1 MLAYVSRILKKPKK
15 HAEPFENK
23 KEQIPNFW
31 FQSGA
36 RENKLMGTEFKNNPR
51 SMARTKK
58 RLKIIIMGHRDS
70 LSYLILSC
78 QGATANFCYKVE
90 GRRASNANS
99 VIHFFLNLNPYWSFN
114 LGPRPC
120 HFVVAHWTGS
130 GFVGLSRGTVYWMK
144 FTQVLA

>member
-1 MLAYVSRILKKPKK
+1 
-15 HAEPFENK
+15 
-23 KEQIPNFW
+23 
-31 FQSGA
+31 
-36 RENKLMGTEFKNNPR
+36 
-51 SMARTKK
+51 MARTKK

-78 QGATANFCYKVE
+78 QEATANFCYKVE

-144 FTQVLA
+144 FTQVLAYIPIDQSKNQSSPIAQFTATVYDPDWLVLGCYVIRNLSKFRQWERSLN